1 MLDNIHLNTVIS
13 SAIIYIFIILGLRL
27 LGKKELGQL
36 SVADL
41 VFIML
46 ISEVVGDVMRA
57 SDDSLASGLIGA
69 GTIMILNKVFE
80 WWTYKSRK
88 FSRFMEGTPVVL
100 IRKGKLNK
108 KEMERNK
115 ISIEDLEQSGRE
127 NGIGDIFTIALAIL
141 EVDGK
146 ISILP
151 DEYIKTENEIKE

>member
-1 MLDNIHLNTVIS
+1 MLETLHLPTILN
-13 SAIIYIFIILGLRL
+13 SAIIYIFIIVGLRL

-57 SDDSLASGLIGA
+57 SNDSLLSGLIGA
-69 GTIMILNKVFE
+69 GTIMILNKFIK
-80 WWTYKSRK
+80 WWAYKSKK
-88 FSRFMEGTPVVL
+88 FNLFIEGNPAVL
-100 IRKGKLNK
+100 IRHGVLNK
-108 KEMERNK
+108 KEMEKNK
-115 ISIEDLEQSGRE
+115 ITISDIEQAGRE
-127 NGIGDIFTIALAIL
+127 NGIGDISSIVLAIL

-151 DEYIKTENEIKE
+151 NEDIKTEDKIEE

>member
-1 MLDNIHLNTVIS
+1 MLDNIHLDTIFS
-13 SAIIYIFIILGLRL
+13 SAIIYVFIIVGLRM

-69 GTIMILNKVFE
+69 ATIMILNKLIE
-80 WWTYKSRK
+80 WWTYKSKK
-88 FSRFMEGTPVVL
+88 FSRFMEGAPVVL
-100 IRKGKLNK
+100 IRHGILNK
-108 KEMERNK
+108 KEMRKNK
-115 ISIEDLEQSGRE
+115 ITLEDMEQTGRE
-127 NGIGDIFTIALAIL
+127 NGIGDISTIALAIL

-151 DEYIKTENEIKE
+151 DDKIKSESIIEE